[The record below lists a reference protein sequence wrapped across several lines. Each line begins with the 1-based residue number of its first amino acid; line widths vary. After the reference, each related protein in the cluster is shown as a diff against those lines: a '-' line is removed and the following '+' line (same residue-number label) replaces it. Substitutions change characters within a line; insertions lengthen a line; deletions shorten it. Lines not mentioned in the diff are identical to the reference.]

1 MTAIIQPKFQ
11 SIAIQCDLLPA
22 VPLKLLSQKSVSSK
36 EEEESLPSEVEEYDL
51 DTSYDISQDENTT
64 E

>member
-1 MTAIIQPKFQ
+1 MTAIIRPKFQ

-22 VPLKLLSQKSVSSK
+22 APLKLFSQKSVSSK
-36 EEEESLPSEVEEYDL
+36 DEEESLPSEVEEYDL